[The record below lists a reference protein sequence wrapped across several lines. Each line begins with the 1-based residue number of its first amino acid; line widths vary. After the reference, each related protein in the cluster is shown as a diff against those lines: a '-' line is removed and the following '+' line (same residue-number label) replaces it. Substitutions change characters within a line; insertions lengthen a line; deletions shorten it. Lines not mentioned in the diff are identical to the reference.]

1 MMKVIQNC
9 LERAKRKM
17 LLALDLKPGLSHIH
31 ALVINKTFSLLHVS
45 LLYYIACVML
55 PFK

>member
-1 MMKVIQNC
+1 MMKVIQNS

-31 ALVINKTFSLLHVS
+31 VLVINKTFSLLHVS